1 MGVTIR
7 DGVVEPHHPEP
18 EPNVAIQSHPQMEQ
32 VPLYVKYYSFGNF
45 SFAKAC
51 YCIHSD
57 FEHIL
62 LDAQVSNFGSQS
74 IWHKHSKFSV
84 LTLQILL

>member
-32 VPLYVKYYSFGNF
+32 VPL
-45 SFAKAC
+45 
-51 YCIHSD
+51 
-57 FEHIL
+57 
-62 LDAQVSNFGSQS
+62 
-74 IWHKHSKFSV
+74 
-84 LTLQILL
+84 